1 MRWQIWQRVT
11 GRRETVTGKRLVAE
25 LVICLHNVRRPG
37 IIPSRPRVFRLQMI
51 GHPEGARQRLDN
63 DRDETMRRVAELER
77 EFGAIVASASGGSS
91 GGDDEHD
98 PEGATVA
105 YERQHVAALLEQAR
119 QHLAAIE
126 AAARKLG
133 EGTYDRCDVCGGPIG
148 AERLAARPAALTCVR
163 CARAAR
169 R

>member
-1 MRWQIWQRVT
+1 MAS
-11 GRRETVTGKRLVAE
+11 E
-25 LVICLHNVRRPG
+25 
-37 IIPSRPRVFRLQMI
+37 
-51 GHPEGARQRLDN
+51 PEGARERLDS
-63 DRDETMRRVAELER
+63 DRDETIRRVAELER
-77 EFGAIVASASGGSS
+77 EFTGIVASASGGSS

-105 YERQHVAALLEQAR
+105 FERQHVVALLNQAR

-126 AAARKLG
+126 AAARKLDA
-133 EGTYDRCDVCGGPIG
+133 GTYGRCDRCGGPIG

-163 CARAAR
+163 CARAPR

>member
-1 MRWQIWQRVT
+1 MAS
-11 GRRETVTGKRLVAE
+11 E
-25 LVICLHNVRRPG
+25 
-37 IIPSRPRVFRLQMI
+37 
-51 GHPEGARQRLDN
+51 PEGARERLDS
-63 DRDETMRRVAELER
+63 DRDETIRHVAELER
-77 EFGAIVASASGGSS
+77 EFAGIVASASAGSS

-105 YERQHVAALLEQAR
+105 FERQHVAALLGQAR

-126 AAARKLG
+126 AAARKLDA
-133 EGTYDRCDVCGGPIG
+133 GTYGQCDVCGGPIG

-163 CARAAR
+163 CARAPR